1 MPSYTL
7 DGVALDHP
15 AGCWRLKRGTQRRP
29 FPGARAVRVSVTG
42 RAGELPIVGLD
53 HEATS
58 FSLTFAVTGAT
69 PAGTDGGYPQMET
82 NLEALTALLGVRN
95 RLMSLRYEAGPI
107 VRVADVTITAATDPE
122 ISVGA
127 ARARLTVV
135 VEVPGV
141 YWRSDTVT
149 TWAGAANTA
158 SQVVTTLAGST
169 APITDALIRVTGPA
183 TNITITDVA
192 SGGSV
197 GLLTSG
203 SNTLSASQRLLIDAN
218 AMRAALVTTD
228 TWDMTAGSDRTGVI
242 SVFGPFSANRWLHL
256 TPAMAVQDPFS
267 RAVLI
272 SCTASGTGAASGLE
286 IRARHSY
293 L

>member
-15 AGCWRLKRGTQRRP
+15 AGCWKLKRGTQRRP
-29 FPGARAVRVSVTG
+29 LPGARAVRVSVTG

-58 FSLTFAVTGAT
+58 FSLTFVVTGAT
-69 PAGTDGGYPQMET
+69 PAGADGGFQQLET

-95 RLMSLRYEAGPI
+95 RLMSLRYQAGSI
-107 VRVADVTITAATDPE
+107 VRVADVTITAASEPE
-122 ISVGA
+122 VNTGA

-141 YWRSDTVT
+141 YWRDEAVT
-149 TWAGAANTA
+149 TWAGNANA
-158 SQVVTTLAGST
+158 SNQAVATLTGST
-169 APITDALIRVTGPA
+169 APITDALLRVTGPA

-192 SGGSV
+192 TQGAV

-203 SNTLSASQRLLIDAN
+203 SNAITASERLLIDAA
-218 AMRAALVTTD
+218 AMRAAVVTTD
-228 TWDMTAGSDRTGVI
+228 TWDLATGTDKTGVI
-242 SVFGPFSANRWLHL
+242 SVFGPGSASRWIHL
-256 TPAMAVQDPFS
+256 TPAMAVGDPFS

-272 SCTASGTGAASGLE
+272 SCTATGTTAASKLE
-286 IRARHSY
+286 VRARRAY

>member
-29 FPGARAVRVSVTG
+29 LPGARAVRVSVTG

-58 FSLTFAVTGAT
+58 FSLTFVVTGAT
-69 PAGTDGGYPQMET
+69 PAGADGGFPQMET

-95 RLMSLRYEAGPI
+95 RLMVMRYQAGPI
-107 VRVADVTITAATDPE
+107 VRVADVTVTAASEPE
-122 ISVGA
+122 INTGA
-127 ARARLTVV
+127 ARARFSVV

-141 YWRSDTVT
+141 YWRDEAVT
-149 TWAGAANTA
+149 AWAGNANA
-158 SQVVTTLAGST
+158 SDQVITTLAGST

-183 TNITITDVA
+183 TNITVKDVA
-192 SGGSV
+192 SQGAV

-203 SNTLSASQRLLIDAN
+203 SNSLTAGQRLLIDAA

-228 TWDMTAGSDRTGVI
+228 TWDLTTGTDRTGVI
-242 SVFGPFSANRWLHL
+242 SVFGPFSANRWIHL
-256 TPAMAVQDPFS
+256 TPAMAVGDPFS

-272 SCTASGTGAASGLE
+272 SCTASSTTAASALE
-286 IRARHSY
+286 VRARRAY

>member
-7 DGVALDHP
+7 DGIGLDHP

-29 FPGARAVRVSVTG
+29 LPGARAVRVSVTG

-58 FSLTFAVTGAT
+58 FSLTFVVTGAT
-69 PAGTDGGYPQMET
+69 PAGTDGGFPQMET

-95 RLMSLRYEAGPI
+95 RLMSLRYQAGPI
-107 VRVADVTITAATDPE
+107 VRVADVAITAASDPE
-122 ISVGA
+122 INVGA
-127 ARARLTVV
+127 ARARLQVV

-141 YWRSDTVT
+141 YWRDETVA
-149 TWAGAANTA
+149 TWAGSANA
-158 SQVVTTLAGST
+158 SDQVVTTLAGST
-169 APITDALIRVTGPA
+169 APIVDGLIRVTGPA
-183 TNITITDVA
+183 TNITVKDVA
-192 SGGSV
+192 TQGAV

-203 SNTLSASQRLLIDAN
+203 SNSLMAGQRLLIDAA

-228 TWDMTAGSDRTGVI
+228 TWDLSAGTDKTGMI
-242 SVFGPFSANRWLHL
+242 SVFGPGSASRWLHL
-256 TPAMAVQDPFS
+256 TPAMAVGDPFS
-267 RAVLI
+267 RAVLL
-272 SCTASGTGAASGLE
+272 SCTATGTAVASIVE
-286 IRARHSY
+286 VRARRAY

>member
-7 DGVALDHP
+7 DGVPLDHP
-15 AGCWRLKRGTQRRP
+15 AGCWKLKRGTQRRP
-29 FPGARAVRVSVTG
+29 LPGARAVRVSVTG

-69 PAGTDGGYPQMET
+69 PSGADGGYAQMET

-107 VRVADVTITAATDPE
+107 ARIADVTITAASEPE
-122 ISVGA
+122 IWVGA

-141 YWRSDTVT
+141 YWRDETLS
-149 TWAGAANTA
+149 TWSGSANTVD
-158 SQVVTTLAGST
+158 QVVTTLAGST

-183 TNITITDVA
+183 TNPTIRDVA
-192 SGGSV
+192 SGGTV
-197 GLLTSG
+197 ALTTFG
-203 SNTLSASQRLLIDAN
+203 ANTISAGQWLVVDAQ

-228 TWDMTAGSDRTGVI
+228 TWELTGGTDRTGVMVV
-242 SVFGPFSANRWLHL
+242 SGPGSANRWLHL
-256 TPAMAVQDPFS
+256 TPAMAVGDPFS
-267 RAVLI
+267 RAVVV
-272 SCTASGTGAASGLE
+272 SCTATSTTSASRLE
-286 IRARHSY
+286 IRARRSY

>member
-1 MPSYTL
+1 M
-7 DGVALDHP
+7 
-15 AGCWRLKRGTQRRP
+15 
-29 FPGARAVRVSVTG
+29 RVSVTG

-69 PAGTDGGYPQMET
+69 PAGTDGGYPQMEI

-95 RLMSLRYEAGPI
+95 RLMSLRYQAGPV
-107 VRVADVTITAATDPE
+107 VRVADVTVTAASDPE
-122 ISVGA
+122 IIVGA

-135 VEVPGV
+135 VEVPKV
-141 YWRSDTVT
+141 YWRDETIS
-149 TWAGAANTA
+149 TWAGSANA
-158 SQVVTTLAGST
+158 SDQVVTTLAGST

-183 TNITITDVA
+183 TNITVRDVA

-203 SNTLSASQRLLIDAN
+203 SNSLTAGQRLLIDAD
-218 AMRAALVTTD
+218 AQQAALVTTD
-228 TWDMTAGSDRTGVI
+228 TWDVATGTNRTGVI
-242 SVFGPFSANRWLHL
+242 SVFGQGSANRWIHL
-256 TPAMAVQDPFS
+256 TPAMAVGDPFS

-272 SCTASGTGAASGLE
+272 SCTATGTTAASALE
-286 IRARHSY
+286 VRARRSY

>member
-1 MPSYTL
+1 MPSYSL
-7 DGVALDHP
+7 DGVGLDHP

-29 FPGARAVRVSVTG
+29 LPGARAVRVSVTG

-58 FSLTFAVTGAT
+58 FSLTFVVTGAT

-95 RLMSLRYEAGPI
+95 RLMSLRYQAGPI
-107 VRVADVTITAATDPE
+107 VRVADVTVTAATDPE
-122 ISVGA
+122 ITVGA

-135 VEVPGV
+135 VEVPGA
-141 YWRSDTVT
+141 YWRDETVT
-149 TWAGAANTA
+149 TWAGSANATD
-158 SQVVTTLAGST
+158 QVVTTLAGST
-169 APITDALIRVTGPA
+169 APITDALIRITGPA
-183 TNITITDVA
+183 TNITVRDVA

-203 SNTLSASQRLLIDAN
+203 SNTLAAGQRLLIDAI

-228 TWDMTAGSDRTGVI
+228 TWDVTTGTDRTGLI
-242 SVFGPFSANRWLHL
+242 SVFGPGSANRWIHL

-267 RAVLI
+267 RAVLV
-272 SCTASGTGAASGLE
+272 SCTATGTTAASGLE
-286 IRARHSY
+286 VRARRSY